1 MPIFTHTAR
10 LFAFTA
16 LITLLSAGASH
27 ATQKWTGP
35 DAASLPAI
43 KVSFKLD
50 PRLTRS
56 MYMGER
62 WVSPPTYTGVR
73 DGKEITVDARAE
85 VISARGKSEG
95 IGPKWI
101 PSDPD
106 MVTVTPAQGKEVKIT
121 VRRAGESSLKV
132 AAPGFSR
139 ELFIKATLQG
149 SAIQVNITQ
158 KP

>member
-1 MPIFTHTAR
+1 MLATNIIRLLILATLISFLPAAVSRATRETA
-10 LFAFTA
+10 A
-16 LITLLSAGASH
+16 
-27 ATQKWTGP
+27 P
-35 DAASLPAI
+35 AASSVAGI

-50 PRLTRS
+50 SRLTQS

-85 VISARGKSEG
+85 VISASGKSTG

-101 PSDPD
+101 PSDPE
-106 MVTVTPAQGKEVKIT
+106 MVTVTPGQGNEVKIT
-121 VRRAGESSLKV
+121 VRRAGQSSLKV

-139 ELFIKATLQG
+139 ELSIKATLQG
-149 SAIQVNITQ
+149 SAIQVDITQ
-158 KP
+158 KQ